1 MPLDQSFDRDYA
13 GHSFYFVQYSK
24 DATPNPKVNSSIVML
39 QFDLILKQ
47 NKPPLQL
54 QAYFGST
61 FGNMAVGR
69 R

>member
-13 GHSFYFVQYSK
+13 GQSYFVQYSK
-24 DATPNPKVNSSIVML
+24 DATPNPKVNSFIVIL
-39 QFDLILKQ
+39 QFDLILKR
-47 NKPPLQL
+47 NNSPLQF
-54 QAYFGST
+54 QAYFGSI